1 MEKLKIWFADFWPDW
16 NYEDFITPILKKYFD
31 ITLDAN
37 NPDVLFHSIFNQ
49 IKDTPRYKCKK
60 ILFLG
65 ENWRPSQFG
74 SNYSISF
81 DPTSETNFRLPLW
94 QVYLLK
100 NPELK
105 ERLYNRLNYK
115 EEEFKRWCAF
125 IVSNPSN
132 FMRIGAY
139 QSLNQYKRVHSYG
152 KVLTN
157 DFSLQHIP
165 PGKYWRDAKD
175 EFFLKN
181 PHKFMITYE
190 NMPYRYY
197 CTEKLMDAFLVGAMP
212 IYCGDPRVSE
222 DWNPDAFI
230 NVMKYTGWMDEI
242 KRIDTYREYFDQYYK
257 QPVFT
262 PTQKEKLEANLN
274 NFESWLIEVIKK

>member
-49 IKDTPRYKCKK
+49 IKDAPRYKCKK

-100 NPELK
+100 NSELK

-139 QSLNQYKRVHSYG
+139 QLLNQYKHVNSYG

-165 PGKYWRDAKD
+165 PGKYWRDVKD

-190 NMPYRYY
+190 NTPYRYY

-242 KRIDTYREYFDQYYK
+242 KRIDTHREYFNKYYE

-262 PTQKEKLEANLN
+262 PTQKEKLESNLN
-274 NFESWLIEVIKK
+274 NFESWLVEVIKK